1 MNSARWVPFSLLL
14 AGSPIVSAHANPAPL
29 DEARLV
35 QCMLKHT
42 TSDEESVF
50 KDVMVAALNDDSGA
64 LKASLEQLSE
74 VMMGLALEKCEV
86 ALSALATPQF
96 QAVAGLY
103 GQQVGEKLMKK
114 AFGKLN

>member
-35 QCMLKHT
+35 QCMLEHT
-42 TSDEESVF
+42 TSDEEGVF

-64 LKASLEQLSE
+64 LKASLEQLSTL
-74 VMMGLALEKCEV
+74 MMELALTKCEV
-86 ALSALATPQF
+86 GMPMLATPQF
-96 QAVAGLY
+96 QAAAGLY
-103 GQQVGEKLMKK
+103 GQQIGEKLMKK
-114 AFGKLN
+114 AFEKLN

>member
-29 DEARLV
+29 DEVRLA
-35 QCMLKHT
+35 QCMLENT
-42 TSDEESVF
+42 TSDEESAF
-50 KDVMVAALNDDSGA
+50 KDVMVAALRDDNDA
-64 LKASLEQLSE
+64 LKVSLDQLST
-74 VMMGLALEKCEV
+74 VMMDLALTKCEV

-96 QAVAGLY
+96 QTAAGLY

-114 AFGKLN
+114 AFEKLN